1 MTSFRAVNP
10 HTAEE
15 FGPEI
20 QNASQS
26 EVAAAIEAAN
36 APLLSPAQRAQLLR
50 NISLAIESDRAKIV
64 PLAMQESG
72 LPEARINGELTRT
85 VFQINTFAELVAS
98 GAFLDPKIDRA
109 DPAYGMGPRPDIR
122 KINQPLR
129 VVAIFA
135 ASNFPLAFST
145 AGGDSASAL
154 AAGCAVVLKAH
165 PSHPNTSRAV
175 FAAIQKGIADSGQP
189 KELFSL
195 VEGNDPQITHWLA
208 EHPRITAVGF
218 TGSGAVGKL
227 LMELT
232 AKREVPIPVFAEMG
246 AINPVFVTPSAI
258 AERNEALVKGAI
270 DSALMGS
277 GQFCTKPGFFVVPKS
292 HAEVFLAEVEKY
304 LSTLTVGPLLNK
316 GIADRYSSTIS
327 TLTKLGSVKA
337 ISANTAD
344 AGLAVTPTFFIA
356 EWQTVA
362 ANPELLEE
370 HFGPTSVIAIAEES
384 KFEEIASSLEGQ
396 LTATIH
402 GTENDDVKGLLAILA
417 EKAGRVIWNAFPTG
431 VSVTAAMQHGGQW
444 PSSSSHTTS
453 VGTDAIYRF
462 MRPVSYQ
469 GMPDAFLPDGLK
481 DSNPL
486 SLERLV
492 NGIRTKQ

>member
-1 MTSFRAVNP
+1 M
-10 HTAEE
+10 
-15 FGPEI
+15 
-20 QNASQS
+20 
-26 EVAAAIEAAN
+26 
-36 APLLSPAQRAQLLR
+36 
-50 NISLAIESDRAKIV
+50 
-64 PLAMQESG
+64 
-72 LPEARINGELTRT
+72 
-85 VFQINTFAELVAS
+85 
-98 GAFLDPKIDRA
+98 
-109 DPAYGMGPRPDIR
+109 
-122 KINQPLR
+122 
-129 VVAIFA
+129 
-135 ASNFPLAFST
+135 
-145 AGGDSASAL
+145 
-154 AAGCAVVLKAH
+154 
-165 PSHPNTSRAV
+165 
-175 FAAIQKGIADSGQP
+175 
-189 KELFSL
+189 
-195 VEGNDPQITHWLA
+195 
-208 EHPRITAVGF
+208 
-218 TGSGAVGKL
+218 
-227 LMELT
+227 
-232 AKREVPIPVFAEMG
+232 
-246 AINPVFVTPSAI
+246 
-258 AERNEALVKGAI
+258 
-270 DSALMGS
+270 
-277 GQFCTKPGFFVVPKS
+277 
-292 HAEVFLAEVEKY
+292 
-304 LSTLTVGPLLNK
+304 
-316 GIADRYSSTIS
+316 
-327 TLTKLGSVKA
+327 
-337 ISANTAD
+337 
-344 AGLAVTPTFFIA
+344 AVTPTFFIA